1 MGGRACAPLPP
12 SSPQSLPLRQALTT
26 GCMSARPGL
35 RHDYEVAEAHA
46 QACGTHANRLLF
58 AWMPLPTGHHAG
70 LATKM
75 CVGLIMHVTIY
86 SQLVCASYH
95 HATGPFTKRSMCFHM
110 HAGPFTKRSMC
121 FHMHAGPFTKRSM
134 CFHIHA
140 GPFTKRCVFTCMPAR
155 LQQASVCIMQA
166 HLQSIK
172 VIHVFCICVQ
182 ARLQSAVCVQG
193 QVPRCA
199 PHGPHGHRHPAC
211 ADRCESAA
219 AHPTLHHLQAELQPA
234 QPMVMQMGGG
244 RCFILM
250 GVWGAACSH
259 AGAWGEW

>member
-1 MGGRACAPLPP
+1 MTSGGWLVGGRACAPLPP

-95 HATGPFTKRSMCFHM
+95 HAT
-110 HAGPFTKRSMC
+110 
-121 FHMHAGPFTKRSM
+121 
-134 CFHIHA
+134 